1 LARLSTGEK
10 TLKMQIEA
18 FGLTHVGRS
27 RAWNEDNYLCIDL
40 SERGLFRW
48 HPLHLLAVAD
58 GIGGHAGG
66 ELASSLAIEIL
77 QESVLSH
84 LGNGGPPADFQ
95 EILRDANEKANAKI
109 FGAASEND
117 DCKGMGT
124 TLAAALVAGDRA
136 AVSNVGDSRVYLVRD
151 SALHQLSQD
160 HSWSA
165 EQLRLNILTEREIR
179 SSPFKNMIT
188 RSLGFE
194 SKIVIDTFEMVL
206 LEDDY
211 LLLCTD
217 GLHGE
222 VDEPLVLKIIKR
234 KKTPEKICRKLIE
247 KANLHGGR
255 DNITTV
261 VAYLKKDDPC
271 PKTAS
276 SDTVKL
282 ER

>member
-1 LARLSTGEK
+1 MR
-10 TLKMQIEA
+10 IEA
-18 FGLTHVGRS
+18 FGHTHIGRS
-27 RAWNEDNYLCIDL
+27 RGWNEDNYLCLDL
-40 SERGLFRW
+40 SGRGVFPW
-48 HPLHLLAVAD
+48 HPLQLLAVAD

-66 ELASSLAIEIL
+66 GLASSLAIEIL

-84 LGNGGPPADFQ
+84 LINGGAPADFQ
-95 EILRDANEKANAKI
+95 EILRDANNIANAKI
-109 FGAASEND
+109 FGAASENE

-136 AVSNVGDSRVYLVRD
+136 AVSNVGDSRVYLVRNN
-151 SALHQLSQD
+151 ALHQVSQD

-165 EQLRLNILTEREIR
+165 EQLRLNVLSEQEIR
-179 SSPFKNMIT
+179 NSPFKNMIT
-188 RSLGFE
+188 RSLGFD
-194 SKIVIDTFEMVL
+194 SKIAIDTFETVL

-222 VDEPLVLKIIKR
+222 VDEPLILKIIRR

-261 VAYLKKDDPC
+261 VAYLKNDDPQRLSISPSIC
-271 PKTAS
+271 
-276 SDTVKL
+276 V
-282 ER
+282 

>member
-1 LARLSTGEK
+1 
-10 TLKMQIEA
+10 MQIEA
-18 FGLTHVGRS
+18 FGHTHIGKS
-27 RAWNEDNYLCIDL
+27 RALNEDNYLCLDL
-40 SERGLFRW
+40 SARGLFPWR
-48 HPLHLLAVAD
+48 PLQLLAVAD

-77 QESVLSH
+77 QANVLSR
-84 LGNGGPPADFQ
+84 LRNGGPPADFQ
-95 EILRDANEKANAKI
+95 EILRDANDKANAKI
-109 FGAASEND
+109 FAAASENE

-124 TLAAALVAGDRA
+124 TLAAAIVAGDRA

-151 SALHQLSQD
+151 NALHQLSQD
-160 HSWSA
+160 HSWTA
-165 EQLRLNILTEREIR
+165 EQLRLNVLTEQEIR
-179 SSPFKNMIT
+179 RSPFKNMIT
-188 RSLGFE
+188 RSLGFD
-194 SKIVIDTFEMVL
+194 SKIVIDTLEMVL

-217 GLHGE
+217 GLHGQ
-222 VDEPLVLKIIKR
+222 VDDSLILKIIR
-234 KKTPEKICRKLIE
+234 SGKTPEKVCRKLIE

-261 VAYLKKDDPC
+261 VASLKKDDRR
-271 PKTAS
+271 PKTFL